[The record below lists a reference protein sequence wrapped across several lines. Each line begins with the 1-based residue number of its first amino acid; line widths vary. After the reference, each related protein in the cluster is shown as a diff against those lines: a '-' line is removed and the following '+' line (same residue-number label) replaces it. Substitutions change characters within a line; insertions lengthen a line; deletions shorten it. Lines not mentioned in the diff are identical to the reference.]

1 MLTMLFYLLSFS
13 ILGAGIKYIDSAF
26 DEKTFSKKIALILAP
41 ILGILWTYTMILNP
55 FSATILLSIV
65 LGVILKGKIDNAGHL
80 IGTIIII
87 SAVLLFG
94 INFMIEPLI
103 FLVAA
108 AVLDEMGNDHINEK
122 LRGWPQNTRKK
133 FIKNFFEQ
141 RWVLK
146 SAVLF
151 LSIIGIIPLEFFIAI
166 ILFDYAYIS
175 IQFFSDYKQGKK
187 MGFGQIKLKSLLPQN
202 KFLRN

>member
-1 MLTMLFYLLSFS
+1 MNMFFFLLSFP
-13 ILGAGIKYIDSAF
+13 ILGAGIKYIDAAF
-26 DEKTFSKKIALILAP
+26 DEKTFSKKIALALAP
-41 ILGILWTYTMILNP
+41 FLGILWAYTMMINP

-65 LGVILKGKIDNAGHL
+65 LGVILKGKIDNIAHL
-80 IGTIIII
+80 LGTIIII
-87 SAVLLFG
+87 SAVLIFG

-108 AVLDEMGNDHINEK
+108 AVLDEIGNDHISDK
-122 LRGWPQNTRKK
+122 LQKIPQNKINIL
-133 FIKNFFEQ
+133 IKYFFDQ

-146 SAVLF
+146 SAILF
-151 LSIIGIIPLEFFIAI
+151 LSVIGIIPIYYFIAM
-166 ILFDYAYIS
+166 ILFDYAYIA

-187 MGFGQIKLKSLLPQN
+187 MGFGQIKIKSLLPQN